1 MNAGAGPDECA
12 RRFESAHVA
21 SKSQVRTS
29 VLSSGHEA
37 AASANRARA
46 GSDPV
51 PILHDLSP
59 MALYGALADPMIR
72 GDVLAGMTG
81 KDHFHDMGLS
91 RRELADPLGRVPS
104 PSS

>member
-21 SKSQVRTS
+21 SKSQVRIS

-46 GSDPV
+46 GSDLV
-51 PILHDLSP
+51 PIFF
-59 MALYGALADPMIR
+59 MI
-72 GDVLAGMTG
+72 
-81 KDHFHDMGLS
+81 
-91 RRELADPLGRVPS
+91 
-104 PSS
+104 